1 MLKANGHIRKSK
13 HMRSYQRQYL
23 KEMGIDIWLVKDSP
37 ITVNK
42 NVVGESNGKE
52 SYIKEVNKSIALDI
66 LAKQAADGQ
75 QPSLYKSRTQIVFSM
90 GNPNADWLVVGEAP
104 DDQQGEPFIGCDG
117 RLLNSMLLAM
127 GLLRD
132 QVFISNILM
141 CNLQNNREPNP
152 QDVLACQSYLRQQID
167 LIKPKIVL
175 AMGSIAAQSILK
187 LEMTISKMRSN
198 LYQYPGSEI
207 PVIVTYH
214 PAYLLRMPGEK
225 RKAWGDLKFAM
236 QTYKAII

>member
-13 HMRSYQRQYL
+13 HMRSYQQQYL

-37 ITVNK
+37 ITINE
-42 NVVGESNGKE
+42 NVVGKSNGKE
-52 SYIKEVNKSIALDI
+52 SYIKEINKSIALDI
-66 LAKQAADGQ
+66 LAKQVADGQ
-75 QPSLYKSRTQIVFSM
+75 QSSLYKSRTQIVFSM
-90 GNPNADWLVVGEAP
+90 GNPNADWLVVGEAS
-104 DDQQGEPFIGCDG
+104 DDQQGEAFIGCDG

-127 GLLRD
+127 GLPRD
-132 QVFISNILM
+132 QVFISNILK

-152 QDVLACQSYLRQQID
+152 RDVLACQSYLCQQID
-167 LIKPKIVL
+167 LIKPRIVL

-198 LYQYPGSEI
+198 RYQYPGSEI